1 MYLVESKEG
10 AIACM
15 VLSLFFLGTF
25 PALLSLLER
34 RGRLPQHT
42 FLDYSIT
49 NYLAAVIFAL
59 TLGQFGN
66 SSPDR
71 PNFIQQLS
79 QVAFIIFTLEISF
92 ASFVWFHSYKIWQ
105 IIVIL
110 VALIGSLVKTMS
122 MSYWKDDI
130 LFE

>member
-1 MYLVESKEG
+1 MYLVETKEG

-15 VLSLFFLGTF
+15 ILSLIFLGTY
-25 PALLSLLER
+25 PVLLSLPER
-34 RGRLPQHT
+34 RGRLPQHI
-42 FLDYSIT
+42 FLDYSIA

-59 TLGQFGN
+59 TLGQLGK

-79 QVAFIIFTLEISF
+79 QVAFIYLLLKTSF
-92 ASFVWFHSYKIWQ
+92 ASYFLFHYYKTWQ

-110 VALIGSLVKTMS
+110 VA
-122 MSYWKDDI
+122 
-130 LFE
+130 

>member
-1 MYLVESKEG
+1 MESKEG

-25 PALLSLLER
+25 PALLTLQER

-66 SSPDR
+66 SSPDT

-79 QVAFIIFTLEISF
+79 QVAFLYLILK
-92 ASFVWFHSYKIWQ
+92 FHS
-105 IIVIL
+105 V
-110 VALIGSLVKTMS
+110 
-122 MSYWKDDI
+122 
-130 LFE
+130 FHR